1 MMHSV
6 KTKRRVSV
14 AVQTV
19 FLLLIAIF
27 FLVPLYLTVVN
38 AFKDGGDVMS
48 SPMSLP
54 IPPVLD
60 GIKRILENKSN
71 SIFAMYRNSILLII
85 FAVPINV
92 AISSLA
98 SYYIARNKTRA
109 SRFLSIYFLVGLM
122 VPYVI
127 VYIPLSILVRAL
139 GLSFGLP
146 LLIFVFVSGGISFA
160 TFMYSNFIKSVPVEL
175 EEAAALDGASKF
187 YTFWKIL
194 FPLLKPC
201 TATVVIFNG
210 LSVWNDFMTP
220 LLLGQVKTITVGI
233 YTAIGPHSTDW
244 ALVFG
249 YLLFAMLPVIIAF
262 LFMQKQFIA
271 GLTAGAAKG

>member
-1 MMHSV
+1 MHSV
-6 KTKRRVSV
+6 KTRKRVLVVS
-14 AVQTV
+14 QTL
-19 FLLLIAIF
+19 FLCLIAVF

-38 AFKDGGDVMS
+38 AFKASNEVMS
-48 SPMSLP
+48 SPLSFP
-54 IPPVLD
+54 IPPMLD
-60 GIKRILENKSN
+60 GIKRILSNKSN
-71 SIFAMYRNSILLII
+71 SVWAMYRNSIILIVC
-85 FAVPINV
+85 AVPVNI

-98 SYYIARNKTRA
+98 SYYIARNKTKT
-109 SRFLSIYFLVGLM
+109 SRFLSIYFLAGLM

-127 VYIPLSILVRAL
+127 VYIPLSLLVRAL
-139 GLSFGLP
+139 HLSFGLP
-146 LLIFVFVSGGISFA
+146 LLVLVFISGGIPFA
-160 TFMYSNFIKSVPVEL
+160 TFMFTNFIKSIPSDL
-175 EEAAALDGASKF
+175 EEAAALDGAGKF
-187 YTFWKIL
+187 YTFWKII

-220 LLLGQVKTITVGI
+220 LLLGQVRTITVGI

-249 YLLFAMLPVIIAF
+249 YLLFAMVPIIIIF
-262 LFMQKQFIA
+262 LCMQKQFIA

>member
-1 MMHSV
+1 MQSE
-6 KTKRRVSV
+6 KNRRRISV
-14 AVQTV
+14 AVQTL
-19 FLLLIAIF
+19 FLCLVAIF
-27 FLVPLYLTVVN
+27 FLVPLYLTVAN
-38 AFKDGGDVMS
+38 AFKESNAVMA
-48 SPMSLP
+48 SPLSLP
-54 IPPVLD
+54 IPPVLE

-71 SIFAMYRNSILLII
+71 SVVYMYRNSVILVI
-85 FAVPINV
+85 FAVPINIAV
-92 AISSLA
+92 SSMA
-98 SYYIARNKTRA
+98 SYYMARNKTKIA
-109 SRFLSIYFLVGLM
+109 RFLSIYFLVGLM

-127 VYIPLSILVRAL
+127 VYIPLAILVRVL

-146 LLIFVFVSGGISFA
+146 LLVFVFISGGISFA
-160 TFMYSNFIKSVPVEL
+160 TFMYTNFIKTIPLEL

-187 YTFWKIL
+187 YTFWHIL

-201 TATVVIFNG
+201 TATVIIFNG

-220 LLLGQVKTITVGI
+220 LLLGQIKTITVGI
-233 YTAIGPHSTDW
+233 YSAIGPHSTDW

-249 YLLFAMLPVIIAF
+249 YLLFAMVPVVIAF

>member
-1 MMHSV
+1 MHSV
-6 KTKRRVSV
+6 KTRKRVLVVS
-14 AVQTV
+14 QTL
-19 FLLLIAIF
+19 FLCLIAVF

-38 AFKDGGDVMS
+38 AFKASNEVMS
-48 SPMSLP
+48 SPLSFP
-54 IPPVLD
+54 IPPMLD
-60 GIKRILENKSN
+60 GIKRILSNKSN
-71 SIFAMYRNSILLII
+71 SVWAMYRNSIILIVC
-85 FAVPINV
+85 AVPVNI

-98 SYYIARNKTRA
+98 SYYIARSKTKT
-109 SRFLSIYFLVGLM
+109 SRFLSIYFLAGLM

-127 VYIPLSILVRAL
+127 VYIPLSLLVRAL
-139 GLSFGLP
+139 HLSFGLP
-146 LLIFVFVSGGISFA
+146 LLVLVFISGGIPFA
-160 TFMYSNFIKSVPVEL
+160 TFMFTNFIKSIPSDL
-175 EEAAALDGASKF
+175 EEAAALDGAGKF
-187 YTFWKIL
+187 YTFWKII

-220 LLLGQVKTITVGI
+220 LLLGQVRTITVGI

-249 YLLFAMLPVIIAF
+249 YLLFAMVPIIIIF
-262 LFMQKQFIA
+262 LCMQKQFIA

>member
-1 MMHSV
+1 MHSV
-6 KTKRRVSV
+6 KTKRRVS
-14 AVQTV
+14 ALLQT
-19 FLLLIAIF
+19 LLLCLIAVF

-38 AFKDGGDVMS
+38 AFKPSDTVMT
-48 SPMSLP
+48 SPLSLP
-54 IPPVLD
+54 IPPVVD
-60 GIKRILENKSN
+60 GIKRILGNKSN
-71 SIFAMYRNSILLII
+71 SVLEMYRNSVVLVIC
-85 FAVPINV
+85 AVPINV

-98 SYYIARNKTRA
+98 SYYIARNDSKA
-109 SRFLSIYFLVGLM
+109 SRFLRIYFLSGLM

-127 VYIPLSILVRAL
+127 VYIPLSILIRAL
-139 GLSFGLP
+139 GLSFGVP
-146 LLIFVFVSGGISFA
+146 LLILIFISGGISFA
-160 TFMYSNFIKSVPVEL
+160 TFMFTNFIKTIPIEL

-187 YTFWKIL
+187 YTFWKII
-194 FPLLKPC
+194 FPLIKPC

-249 YLLFAMLPVIIAF
+249 YLLFAMVPVVVAF
-262 LFMQKQFIA
+262 LFMQKQFID

>member
-1 MMHSV
+1 MHSV
-6 KTKRRVSV
+6 KTRKRVLVVS
-14 AVQTV
+14 QTL
-19 FLLLIAIF
+19 FLCLIAVF

-38 AFKDGGDVMS
+38 AFKASNEVMS
-48 SPMSLP
+48 SPLSFP
-54 IPPVLD
+54 IPPMLD
-60 GIKRILENKSN
+60 GIKRILSNKSN
-71 SIFAMYRNSILLII
+71 SVWAMYRNSIILIVC
-85 FAVPINV
+85 AVPVNI

-98 SYYIARNKTRA
+98 SYYIARNKTKT
-109 SRFLSIYFLVGLM
+109 SRFLSIYFLAGLM

-127 VYIPLSILVRAL
+127 VYIPLSLLVRAL
-139 GLSFGLP
+139 HLSFGLP
-146 LLIFVFVSGGISFA
+146 LLVLVFISGGIPFA
-160 TFMYSNFIKSVPVEL
+160 AFMFTNFIKSIPSDL
-175 EEAAALDGASKF
+175 EEAAALDGAGKF
-187 YTFWKIL
+187 YTFWKII

-220 LLLGQVKTITVGI
+220 LLLGQVRTITVGI

-249 YLLFAMLPVIIAF
+249 YLLFAMVPIIIIF
-262 LFMQKQFIA
+262 LCMQKQFIA

>member
-1 MMHSV
+1 MQSY
-6 KTKRRVSV
+6 KTKQHIST
-14 AVQTV
+14 AVQTL
-19 FLLLIAIF
+19 FLCLVAVF

-38 AFKDGGDVMS
+38 AFKDSGDVMS
-48 SPMSLP
+48 SPLSFP
-54 IPPVLD
+54 IPPIVE
-60 GIKRILENKSN
+60 GIKRILQNKSN
-71 SIFAMYRNSILLII
+71 SVLHMYRNSVILVIC
-85 FAVPINV
+85 AVPVNV
-92 AISSLA
+92 AISSMA
-98 SYYIARNKTRA
+98 SYYLARSRSRGA
-109 SRFLSIYFLVGLM
+109 RFLSIYFLAGLM

-127 VYIPLSILVRAL
+127 VYIPLAILVRVL

-146 LLIFVFVSGGISFA
+146 LLVLVFISGGISFA
-160 TFMYSNFIKSVPVEL
+160 TFMYTNFIRTIPLEL
-175 EEAAALDGASKF
+175 EEAAAIDGAGRLH
-187 YTFWKIL
+187 TFWKIL

-233 YTAIGPHSTDW
+233 YSAIGPHSTDW

-249 YLLFAMLPVIIAF
+249 YLLFAMVPVVVAF

>member
-1 MMHSV
+1 MHSV
-6 KTKRRVSV
+6 KTRKRVLVVS
-14 AVQTV
+14 QTL
-19 FLLLIAIF
+19 FLCLIAVF

-38 AFKDGGDVMS
+38 AFKASNEVMS
-48 SPMSLP
+48 SPLSFP
-54 IPPVLD
+54 IPPMLD
-60 GIKRILENKSN
+60 GIKRILSNKSN
-71 SIFAMYRNSILLII
+71 SVWAMYRNSIILIVC
-85 FAVPINV
+85 AVPINI

-98 SYYIARNKTRA
+98 SYYIARSKTKT
-109 SRFLSIYFLVGLM
+109 SRFLSIYFLAGLM

-127 VYIPLSILVRAL
+127 VYIPLSLLVRAL
-139 GLSFGLP
+139 HLSFGLP
-146 LLIFVFVSGGISFA
+146 LLVLVFISGGIPFA
-160 TFMYSNFIKSVPVEL
+160 TFMFTNFIKSIPSDL
-175 EEAAALDGASKF
+175 EEAAALDGAGKF
-187 YTFWKIL
+187 YTFWKII

-220 LLLGQVKTITVGI
+220 LLLGQVRTITVGI

-249 YLLFAMLPVIIAF
+249 YLLFAMVPIIIIF
-262 LFMQKQFIA
+262 LCMQKQFIA